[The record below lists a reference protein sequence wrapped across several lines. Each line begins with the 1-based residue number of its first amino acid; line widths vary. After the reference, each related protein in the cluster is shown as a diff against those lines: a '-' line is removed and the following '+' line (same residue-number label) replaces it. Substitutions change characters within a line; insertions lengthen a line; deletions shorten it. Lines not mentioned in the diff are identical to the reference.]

1 MSPRRVVLD
10 TNVLLSALLF
20 AQGRLSWLRNSW
32 QVGVIVPVLSAAT
45 TRELI
50 RVLAY
55 PKFKLQP
62 LERDQLLGDLLPW
75 CETWRAPLTSSSHT
89 VRNGHDQ
96 LFLDLALTAQADAL
110 VSGDGDLLTLK
121 QQVPPL
127 SIFTPAEFQAWLSRR
142 APPAR
147 RPDSRPR

>member
-55 PKFKLQP
+55 PKFKLTAREIP
-62 LERDQLLGDLLPW
+62 SLLEDLLPW
-75 CETWRAPLTSSSHT
+75 CETWDRPIPKTSAVN
-89 VRNGHDQ
+89 VRDPEDQ
-96 LFLDLALTAQADAL
+96 PFLNLALAAGVDAL
-110 VSGDGDLLTLK
+110 VSGDQDLLVLAS
-121 QQVPPL
+121 QLEQPDIL
-127 SIFTPAEFQAWLSRR
+127 SPADFRLGLQHSQG
-142 APPAR
+142 
-147 RPDSRPR
+147 S